1 MRNIVKAITSL
12 LLVTSLVSCANSK
25 PEAFE
30 VSDLITN
37 ANNYISENKENVVKD
52 FRNNYHL
59 MAPVGWINDP
69 NGFSEFNDKYHL
81 FYQYNPY
88 SAEWNTM
95 HWGHQTTKDFIKW
108 NLEDV
113 ALAPD
118 KEYDQNGCFS
128 GTAFVED
135 GVQYLAYTAV
145 TEYQNQAL
153 AYSKDGKTYKKLDDL
168 LLDGSSL
175 PDGFSN
181 NDFRDPKLFK
191 RDGKYYIICGNKD
204 NKNNKHLIM
213 FESND
218 VKGPYKYVGV
228 IYKRNDLGGILE
240 CPDLLTINET
250 DVLICS
256 PQSIGS
262 DYEYEFQNN
271 DSCAYLVGSLS
282 TNTYKYYQTPST
294 NLEEFDK
301 GFSFYAP
308 QTMKTSDGRSILVA
322 WMRSWSEP
330 NLTKLDGWCGSMTLP
345 RELRLENNHIYQAPV
360 REIRNYFTDNITK
373 NKIILND
380 ESKDLTDFNS
390 RCQNI
395 SFELDVAGIK
405 SNGKAG
411 IEIFKNS
418 NYSTKIYYDAA
429 RGYLVFDRANCGSA
443 LDGKRYMKVEGNKIK
458 LDLYLDNNS
467 VEIFVNDGYY
477 TMSGTAYAPLDCD
490 GVSLFAT
497 NGQAIFNNLERNKI
511 TIK

>member
-1 MRNIVKAITSL
+1 MHNIIKIVATLLFSTSL
-12 LLVTSLVSCANSK
+12 ISCANSK
-25 PEAFE
+25 PESYP
-30 VSDLITN
+30 VSDLIIN
-37 ANNYISENKENVVKD
+37 ANNYIKENQDGVIKN
-52 FRNNYHL
+52 FRNEYHL
-59 MAPVGWINDP
+59 MAPIGWINDP

-108 NLEDV
+108 TLEDV

-145 TEYQNQAL
+145 TDFQNQAL
-153 AYSKDGKTYKKLDDL
+153 AYSKDGVTYKKLDNL
-168 LLDGSSL
+168 LLDGKSL
-175 PDGFSN
+175 PNGFSN

-204 NKNNKHLIM
+204 NKNNKQLIM
-213 FESND
+213 FEATD
-218 VKGPYKYVGV
+218 VKGPYKFVGT

-240 CPDLLTINET
+240 CPDILTIN
-250 DVLICS
+250 DNDILICS

-271 DSCAYLVGSLS
+271 DSCVYMIGSLS
-282 TNTYKYYQTPST
+282 TNTYKYYQMPGTK
-294 NLEEFDK
+294 LEEFDK

-308 QTMKTSDGRSILVA
+308 QTMKTSDGRSIMVA
-322 WMRSWSEP
+322 WMRNWSEP
-330 NLTKLDGWCGSMTLP
+330 NITKLDGWCGSMTLP
-345 RELRLENNHIYQAPV
+345 RELELKDNHIYQTPV
-360 REIRNYFTDNITK
+360 REIHNYFTDNVKK

-380 ESKDLTDFNS
+380 EHKNLSEFSS
-390 RCQNI
+390 RVQNI
-395 SFELDVAGIK
+395 SFELDVAGLK
-405 SNGKAG
+405 DNGTAG
-411 IEIFKNS
+411 IEIFKND
-418 NYSTKIYYDAA
+418 NFSTKLYYDAS
-429 RGYLVFDRANCGSA
+429 RNYLVFDRTNCGSQM
-443 LDGKRYMKVEGNKIK
+443 DGKRYMKINGNKIK

-477 TMSGTAYAPLDCD
+477 TMSGTIFAPLDCQD
-490 GVSLFAT
+490 VSLFVT
-497 NGQAIFNNLERNKI
+497 NGTAIFNNIERNKI